1 MYVDVQGMN
10 VVFFKHRNSRTRRC
24 LSVTAKFIECFGE
37 NTFQFVPHQVFIQA
51 SGRGYLRKKK
61 VRRWQ
66 RARTN
71 KTLTQRMSSAM
82 ITFRRYLQESVG
94 DYRLRAIIMLLF
106 LHSVHTYLLD
116 NVRFR
121 FEFRFFI
128 RTRKNRI

>member
-1 MYVDVQGMN
+1 MTYRASLRELKNEINFMLSYYRIELQQQG
-10 VVFFKHRNSRTRRC
+10 VVFSMT
-24 LSVTAKFIECFGE
+24 TKFIECFGE

-106 LHSVHTYLLD
+106 LHST
-116 NVRFR
+116 
-121 FEFRFFI
+121 
-128 RTRKNRI
+128 